1 MPYLTLAPL
10 VLNFHFLYLLG
21 FLLLL
26 IDYVH
31 NLSQRLR
38 YVARMDLLESKF
50 MQGGV
55 ALVTTGFMAF
65 LKFCLSTSQVF
76 AVLFHRVLST
86 DLLPVLVSTVVSV
99 NVHGLEATLVVL
111 EGSSPVMVGLVMSL
125 VGLTSMLSLRVSEFL
140 TLADASWHSFHCW

>member
-1 MPYLTLAPL
+1 M
-10 VLNFHFLYLLG
+10 
-21 FLLLL
+21 
-26 IDYVH
+26 
-31 NLSQRLR
+31 
-38 YVARMDLLESKF
+38 
-50 MQGGV
+50 
-55 ALVTTGFMAF
+55 TTGFMAF

-140 TLADASWHSFHCW
+140 TLADASCHSFHCW

>member
-38 YVARMDLLESKF
+38 YVARMDLLESKL
-50 MQGGV
+50 MQ
-55 ALVTTGFMAF
+55 
-65 LKFCLSTSQVF
+65 
-76 AVLFHRVLST
+76 
-86 DLLPVLVSTVVSV
+86 
-99 NVHGLEATLVVL
+99 
-111 EGSSPVMVGLVMSL
+111 
-125 VGLTSMLSLRVSEFL
+125 
-140 TLADASWHSFHCW
+140 